1 MSKCALK
8 IKKGNL
14 ETPQIG
20 DSYMIG
26 GDDGTREK
34 FVGGDR
40 RIGREAVCDD
50 NGDDIGEKHFGHDD
64 G

>member
-1 MSKCALK
+1 
-8 IKKGNL
+8 
-14 ETPQIG
+14 
-20 DSYMIG
+20 MIG